1 MTGDI
6 MDIMEINIH
15 IHSQK
20 WLYQKFWQNHN
31 GIIATQESF
40 SKLDFIKDC
49 NDVNQQQK
57 TSASEIWYISF

>member
-31 GIIATQESF
+31 GNIATQEF
-40 SKLDFIKDC
+40 
-49 NDVNQQQK
+49 QQ
-57 TSASEIWYISF
+57 T